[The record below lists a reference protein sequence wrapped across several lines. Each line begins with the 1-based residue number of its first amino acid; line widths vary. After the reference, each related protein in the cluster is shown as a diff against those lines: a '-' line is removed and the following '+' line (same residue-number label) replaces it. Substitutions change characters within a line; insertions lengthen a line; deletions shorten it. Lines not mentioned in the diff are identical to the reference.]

1 MTFLYVKFYKLYKK
15 DIYFILLLYYAY
27 IVGGEVMRLVSKVI
41 QLDKKDKEYLDRTA
55 DLLGMSTNQLI
66 RMILKDYING
76 RK

>member
-1 MTFLYVKFYKLYKK
+1 
-15 DIYFILLLYYAY
+15 
-27 IVGGEVMRLVSKVI
+27 MRLVSKVI